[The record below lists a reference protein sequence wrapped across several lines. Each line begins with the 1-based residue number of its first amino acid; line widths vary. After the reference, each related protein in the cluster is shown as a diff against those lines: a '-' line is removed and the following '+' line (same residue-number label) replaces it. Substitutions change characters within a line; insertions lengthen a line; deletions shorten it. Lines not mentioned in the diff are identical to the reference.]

1 MSQTFITPE
10 GWKTGL
16 EELAPRV
23 FAYTQAYGELGVSN
37 AGLLLDREGSMAVD
51 ALMVPSM
58 THRFL
63 SAIKKVTT
71 RPVTRLINTHHHI
84 DHSGGNFLFRDAEIV
99 SHSRAREGIINTGL
113 PVEFLQIAMPRFA
126 DEYAKIKPRAPQVTF
141 EDRLVFHQSG
151 REVELMHLGPAHTFG
166 DAFVYLPKEKILFAG
181 DIAFHYVTPMAFQGH
196 VGNWIKVA
204 DRILKM
210 DADVIVPGHGPVGG
224 KRELREMRRYLAYI
238 RREARKRFD
247 ARMTAKEAARDIRLG
262 LYASWRE
269 AERILPN
276 IARLYQ
282 EFRRELDQPLDPQ
295 EVFAGMREMRAF
307 FDSHHPPHICCV

>member
-1 MSQTFITPE
+1 MSQTLTTPE

-16 EELAPRV
+16 EELAPKV

-37 AGLLLDREGSMAVD
+37 AGLLVDREGSMAVD

-58 THRFL
+58 TRSFL
-63 SAIKKVTT
+63 ASIRKVTK
-71 RPVTRLINTHHHI
+71 RPVTRLVNTHHHI
-84 DHSGGNFLFRDAEIV
+84 DHSGGNFLFRQAEIV
-99 SHSRAREGIINTGL
+99 SHSRAREGIVRTGL
-113 PVEFLQIAMPRFA
+113 PVEFLQSAMPRFA
-126 DEYAKIKPRAPQVTF
+126 DEYAKIKPRAPHVTF
-141 EDRLVFHQSG
+141 EDRMVFHQSG
-151 REVELMHLGPAHTFG
+151 REVELIHLGPAHTFG
-166 DAFVYLPKEKILFAG
+166 DAMVYLPKEKILFAG

-210 DADVIVPGHGPVGG
+210 EVDVIIPGHGPVGG
-224 KRELREMRRYLAYI
+224 KKELREMRRYLAYI

-247 ARMTAKEAARDIRLG
+247 EGMTAKEAARAIKLG
-262 LYASWRE
+262 IYASWRE

-282 EFRRELDQPLDPQ
+282 EFKNEIDQPLDSQ
-295 EVFAGMREMRAF
+295 EVFAGMREMRDF
-307 FDSHHPPHICCV
+307 FDSHHPPHTCCL

>member
-1 MSQTFITPE
+1 MSE

-23 FAYTQAYGELGVSN
+23 FAYTQTYGELGVSN
-37 AGLLLDREGSMAVD
+37 AGLLLDREGAMAID

-58 THRFL
+58 TRRFI
-63 SAIKKVTT
+63 SAIKKVTAQ
-71 RPVTRLINTHHHI
+71 PVTRLINTHHHI
-84 DHSGGNFLFRDAEIV
+84 DHSGGNFLFRDAEII
-99 SHSRAREGIINTGL
+99 SHARAREGIIKTGL
-113 PVEFLQIAMPRFA
+113 PVEFLKSAMPRFA
-126 DEYAKIKPRAPQVTF
+126 DEYARIKLNAPRVTF
-141 EDRLVFHQSG
+141 DERMVFHQSG
-151 REVELMHLGPAHTFG
+151 REVELIHLGPAHTFG
-166 DAFVYLPKEKILFAG
+166 DAMVYLAKEKILFAG
-181 DIAFHYVTPMAFQGH
+181 DIAFHHVTPMAFQGH

-210 DADVIVPGHGPVGG
+210 DVEVIVPGHGPVGG
-224 KRELREMRRYLAYI
+224 KRELREMRKYLAYV

-247 ARMTAKEAARDIRLG
+247 RGMTEREAARDIKLG

-295 EVFAGMREMRAF
+295 EVFAGLREMRAF
-307 FDSHHPPHICCV
+307 FDSHHPPPLCCV